1 MRIIWASILIL
12 LFFSSCD
19 NFDTKRQLVWS
30 DEFEYSG
37 TPDSSKWGYDLGD
50 GCPNLCGW
58 GNNEA
63 QYYTAKLNNVRVENG
78 VLIIEAHKDSL
89 NGKAYTSSRLVSK
102 LKGDWT
108 YGRIEVKAK
117 LPRGK
122 GTWSA
127 IWMLPTDWEYGGWPA
142 SGEIDIMEHVGYN
155 PGIIHG
161 SIHTKA
167 YNHLKRTQK
176 EGTISITDAQ
186 DEFHVY
192 AINWTKN
199 KIDFMVD
206 DEVYHTVLK
215 RRSDKYPEWPF
226 DKRFHL
232 LLNLAIGGFWGGI
245 QGIDDKIFPQKMEID
260 YVRVYQ

>member
-1 MRIIWASILIL
+1 MRIIRASTLIL
-12 LFFSSCD
+12 LFLSSC
-19 NFDTKRQLVWS
+19 NIFDAERQLVWS
-30 DEFEYSG
+30 DEFEYTG
-37 TPDSSKWGYDLGD
+37 KPDSSMLGYDLGD

-63 QYYTAKLNNVRVENG
+63 QYYTSKLNNVRVENG
-78 VLIIEAHKDSL
+78 VLIIEAHRDSL
-89 NGKAYTSSRLVSK
+89 NGKGYTSSRLTSK
-102 LKGDWT
+102 HKSDWT

-122 GTWSA
+122 GTWPA
-127 IWMLPTDWEYGGWPA
+127 VWMLPTDWEYGGWPA

-155 PGIIHG
+155 PGMIHG
-161 SIHTKA
+161 SIHTEA

-176 EGTISITDAQ
+176 EGTISIVDAQ

-192 AINWTKN
+192 SINWTKN

-206 DEVYHTVLK
+206 DEIYHSVVK

-232 LLNLAIGGFWGGI
+232 ILNLAIGGFWGGI
-245 QGIDDKIFPQKMEID
+245 QGIDDNIFPQRMEID